1 MGPVR
6 RTRHLAVGWSC
17 WMHRSHQLHAL
28 HLHFT
33 AKCKGW
39 RSGISGISGTWH
51 LACHMPCFCNS
62 LVFFTCHGV
71 HGICYIWEHLGMLT
85 FHSAWYLL
93 YSLVLQ
99 PLILHGICYVLVVQT
114 FMSVSLGIFRVSF
127 RVSLG
132 CQFRVS
138 FSFFRVSLRFLSNVI
153 RISFRVSLGCHLG
166 YL

>member
-1 MGPVR
+1 MSSNSPVKLGIISIIPTEMGPVR

-17 WMHRSHQLHAL
+17 WTHRSHQLHAL

-39 RSGISGISGTWH
+39 RSGISGTWH

-62 LVFFTCHGV
+62 LVFF
-71 HGICYIWEHLGMLT
+71 HL
-85 FHSAWYLL
+85 SWCAWYLL
-93 YSLVLQ
+93 HLGTFGHVDLSFCMVFAIFFGTSTSHLAW
-99 PLILHGICYVLVVQT
+99 ICYVLVVQT

-132 CQFRVS
+132 CLFRVS
-138 FSFFRVSLRFLSNVI
+138 I
-153 RISFRVSLGCHLG
+153 
-166 YL
+166 

>member
-1 MGPVR
+1 MRCTCTSP
-6 RTRHLAVGWSC
+6 RHAKGEGLGFLGFLAP
-17 WMHRSHQLHAL
+17 
-28 HLHFT
+28 
-33 AKCKGW
+33 
-39 RSGISGISGTWH
+39 GTWH
-51 LACHMPCFCNS
+51 VIC
-62 LVFFTCHGV
+62 LVFATVCFFLTCHGV

-127 RVSLG
+127 RVSLR